1 MARFLLFVALGIIVW
16 RMVRVAIRSMQTPRQ
31 GGSAGPSASPKSSKG
46 DPDLGNIQDADF
58 EDITDKT
65 PPSPP
70 SKE

>member
-1 MARFLLFVALGIIVW
+1 MVRMLLFVALGIIVW
-16 RMVRVAIRSMQTPRQ
+16 RIVRMALRAMQTPGQ
-31 GGSAGPSASPKSSKG
+31 GRSAGPSASPAPPKQK
-46 DPDLGNIQDADF
+46 PDLGSIQDAEF